1 LLIFVS
7 EELLTGRM
15 NMAFGYT
22 GKILRVNLTGDKIQV
37 ETPDEKFYRRYFGGR
52 ALIAY
57 YLLKETEPKID
68 ALSPANKLI
77 FATGILTGAPFSGS
91 GRNSV
96 GAKSPLTGAYG
107 DAEVGGFWGAE
118 LKHAGFDAVIVE
130 GKAKR
135 PVYLWIHDGQ
145 AEIRD
150 AKDLWGKEIDKSQEL
165 IRQELGD
172 QNVRTAQIGPA
183 GERLVRYACVVN
195 DLKHTAGRTGMG
207 AVMGSKNLKAI
218 AARGHEKVKVFD
230 SAKIREKVMWFNE
243 NMPKLASN
251 LHNYG
256 TGAVMDAFAATG
268 NLPYHNFRDGD
279 FPNPEALDAKTVRKT
294 VSVGMETC
302 FACTIRCKK
311 VVKIEGKLNVDPKFG
326 GPEYETL
333 ASLGSDCGIDD
344 LAAVC
349 KGNELCQRYGL
360 DTISVGATIA
370 FAMECFEKEILT
382 KKDTGGM
389 ELNFGDSNAMLQTI
403 GMIARREGI
412 GDLLAE
418 GVKRAGETLGPDA
431 EKLAVHVKGLEVPMH
446 EPRLKRAL
454 GLGYATSP
462 TGADHV
468 HNIHDTALDDNMLR
482 DMKSMGVLDPVPVE
496 DFGPAKVRLFRYF
509 STLRHLFN
517 CMVLCIFPPWSYEQ
531 KVELVNAVTGWNT
544 TAFELWKVGDRAL
557 NMTRAYNFREGFTAK
572 DDWLPD
578 RFFHSHNV
586 GALSKTA
593 VDPEQLRNARRIYY
607 VMSGWDEETG
617 APSRVKLEEL
627 DVGWVADAAGIE

>member
-1 LLIFVS
+1 M
-7 EELLTGRM
+7 G
-15 NMAFGYT
+15 FGYT
-22 GKILRVNLTGDKIQV
+22 GKILRVNLSDSKIQA
-37 ETPDEKFYRRYFGGR
+37 ETPEENFYRRYFGGR

-57 YLLKETEPKID
+57 YLLKEMKPKVD
-68 ALSPANKLI
+68 PLGPENKLI
-77 FATGILTGAPFSGS
+77 FATGVLTGAPFSGS

-130 GKAKR
+130 GKAKN
-135 PVYLWIHDGQ
+135 PVYLWVHDGQ
-145 AEIRD
+145 AEIKD
-150 AKDLWGKEIDKSQEL
+150 AKHLWGKEIGQSQEL
-165 IRQELGD
+165 IRKELQD
-172 QNVRTAQIGPA
+172 QTIRTTQIGPA
-183 GERLVRYACVVN
+183 GERLVRYACVIN
-195 DLKHTAGRTGMG
+195 DLKHAAGRSGMG

-218 AARGHEKVKVFD
+218 AAKGKERVKTAD
-230 SAKIREKVMWFNE
+230 LKRIRDMAVWLNE

-268 NLPYHNFRDGD
+268 NLPYHNFRDGE
-279 FPNPEALDAKTVRKT
+279 FPNPDAIDAKTLKKT
-294 VSVGMETC
+294 VGIGMETC
-302 FACTIRCKK
+302 FACTVRCKK
-311 VVKIEGKLNVDPKFG
+311 VVKIDGKLKVDPIFG

-344 LAAVC
+344 LPAIC
-349 KGNELCQRYGL
+349 KGHELCQRYGL

-370 FAMECFEKEILT
+370 FAMECYENGIIT
-382 KKDTGGM
+382 KKDTGGI
-389 ELNFGDSNAMLQTI
+389 ELKFGNVDAMLQLLDL
-403 GMIARREGI
+403 IARREGI

-418 GVKRAGETLGPDA
+418 GVKKAA
-431 EKLAVHVKGLEVPMH
+431 EKLGARAEKFAIHVKGLEAPMH

-468 HNIHDTALDDNMLR
+468 HNIHDTMFDENLLK
-482 DMKSMGVLDPVPVE
+482 DMRSLGVLELVPIE
-496 DFGPAKVRLFRYF
+496 DFGPAKIRVFRYF
-509 STLRHLFN
+509 TAWRHLHN
-517 CMVLCIFPPWSYEQ
+517 CLVLCIFPPWNYEQ
-531 KVELVNAVTGWNT
+531 KVELVKAVTGWNT

-557 NMTRAYNFREGFTAK
+557 NMTRAFNFREGFTVK

-578 RFFHSHNV
+578 RFFHPHDV

-593 VDPEQLRNARRIYY
+593 VDPEQFRRARRTYY
-607 VMSGWDEETG
+607 VMNGWNEETG
-617 APSRVKLEEL
+617 APTREKLEEL
-627 DVGWVADAAGIE
+627 GVGWVAEKAGIN

>member
-1 LLIFVS
+1 M
-7 EELLTGRM
+7 G
-15 NMAFGYT
+15 FGYT
-22 GKILRVNLTGDKIQV
+22 GRILRVNLSDSKMQV
-37 ETPDEKFYRRYFGGR
+37 ETPEENFYRRYFGGR

-57 YLLKETEPKID
+57 YLLKETKPKAD
-68 ALSPANKLI
+68 PLGPENKLI

-130 GKAKR
+130 GKAKN
-135 PVYLWIHDGQ
+135 PVYLWVHDGQ
-145 AEIRD
+145 AEIKD
-150 AKDLWGKEIDKSQEL
+150 AKHLWGKEIGQSQEL
-165 IRQELGD
+165 IRKELQD
-172 QNVRTAQIGPA
+172 QTIRTTQIGPA
-183 GERLVRYACVVN
+183 GERLVRYACVIN
-195 DLKHTAGRTGMG
+195 DLKHAAGRSGMG

-218 AARGHEKVKVFD
+218 AAKGKERVKTAD
-230 SAKIREKVMWFNE
+230 LKRIRDMAVWLNE

-268 NLPYHNFRDGD
+268 NLPYHNFRDGE
-279 FPNPEALDAKTVRKT
+279 FPNPDAIDAKTLKKT
-294 VSVGMETC
+294 VGIGMETC
-302 FACTIRCKK
+302 FACTVRCKK
-311 VVKIEGKLNVDPKFG
+311 VVKIDGKLKVDPIFG

-344 LAAVC
+344 LPAIC
-349 KGNELCQRYGL
+349 KGHELCQRYGL

-370 FAMECFEKEILT
+370 FAMECYENGIIT
-382 KKDTGGM
+382 KKDTGGI
-389 ELNFGDSNAMLQTI
+389 ELKFGNVDAMLQLLDL
-403 GMIARREGI
+403 IARREGI

-418 GVKRAGETLGPDA
+418 GVKKAA
-431 EKLAVHVKGLEVPMH
+431 EKLGARAEKFAIHVKGLEVPMH

-468 HNIHDTALDDNMLR
+468 HNIHDTMFDENLLK
-482 DMKSMGVLDPVPVE
+482 DMRSLGVLELVPIE
-496 DFGPAKVRLFRYF
+496 DFGPAKIRVFRYF
-509 STLRHLFN
+509 TAWRHLHN
-517 CMVLCIFPPWSYEQ
+517 CLVLCIFPPWNYEQ
-531 KVELVNAVTGWNT
+531 KVELVKAVTGWNT

-557 NMTRAYNFREGFTAK
+557 NMTRAFNFREGFTVK

-578 RFFHSHNV
+578 RFFHPHDV

-593 VDPEQLRNARRIYY
+593 VDPEQFRRARRTYY
-607 VMSGWDEETG
+607 VMNGWNEETG
-617 APSRVKLEEL
+617 APTREKLEEL
-627 DVGWVADAAGIE
+627 DVGWVAEKAGIN

>member
-1 LLIFVS
+1 M
-7 EELLTGRM
+7 G
-15 NMAFGYT
+15 FGYT
-22 GKILRVNLTGDKIQV
+22 GKILRVNLSDSKIQA
-37 ETPDEKFYRRYFGGR
+37 ETPEENFYRRYFGGR

-57 YLLKETEPKID
+57 YLLKEMKPKVD
-68 ALSPANKLI
+68 PLGPENKLI
-77 FATGILTGAPFSGS
+77 FATGVLTGAPFSGS

-130 GKAKR
+130 GKAKN
-135 PVYLWIHDGQ
+135 PVYLWVHDGQ
-145 AEIRD
+145 AEIKD
-150 AKDLWGKEIDKSQEL
+150 AKHLWGKEIGQSQEL
-165 IRQELGD
+165 IRKELQD
-172 QNVRTAQIGPA
+172 QTIRTTQIGPA
-183 GERLVRYACVVN
+183 GERLVRYACVIN
-195 DLKHTAGRTGMG
+195 DLKHAAGRSGMG

-218 AARGHEKVKVFD
+218 AAKGKERVKTAD
-230 SAKIREKVMWFNE
+230 LKRIRDMAVWLNE

-268 NLPYHNFRDGD
+268 NLPYHNFRDGE
-279 FPNPEALDAKTVRKT
+279 FPNPDAIDAKTLKKT
-294 VSVGMETC
+294 VGIGMETC
-302 FACTIRCKK
+302 FACTVRCKK
-311 VVKIEGKLNVDPKFG
+311 VVKIDGKLKVDPIFG

-344 LAAVC
+344 LPAIC
-349 KGNELCQRYGL
+349 KGHELCQRYGL

-370 FAMECFEKEILT
+370 FAMECYENGIIT
-382 KKDTGGM
+382 KKDTGGI
-389 ELNFGDSNAMLQTI
+389 ELKFGNVDAMLQLLDL
-403 GMIARREGI
+403 IARREGI

-418 GVKRAGETLGPDA
+418 GVKKAA
-431 EKLAVHVKGLEVPMH
+431 EKLGARAEKFAIHVKGLEAPMH

-468 HNIHDTALDDNMLR
+468 HNIHDTMFDENLLK
-482 DMKSMGVLDPVPVE
+482 DMRSLGVLELVPIE
-496 DFGPAKVRLFRYF
+496 DFGPAKIRVFRYF
-509 STLRHLFN
+509 TAWRHLHN
-517 CMVLCIFPPWSYEQ
+517 CLVLCIFPPWNYEQ
-531 KVELVNAVTGWNT
+531 KVELVKAVTGWNT

-557 NMTRAYNFREGFTAK
+557 NMTRAFNFREGFTVK

-578 RFFHSHNV
+578 RFFHPHDV

-593 VDPEQLRNARRIYY
+593 VDPEQFRRARRTYY
-607 VMSGWDEETG
+607 VMNGWNEETG
-617 APSRVKLEEL
+617 APTREKLEEL
-627 DVGWVADAAGIE
+627 DVGWVAEKAGIN

>member
-1 LLIFVS
+1 M
-7 EELLTGRM
+7 G
-15 NMAFGYT
+15 FGYT
-22 GKILRVNLTGDKIQV
+22 GKILRVNLSDSKIQA
-37 ETPDEKFYRRYFGGR
+37 ETPEENFYRRYFGGR

-57 YLLKETEPKID
+57 YLLKEMKPKVD
-68 ALSPANKLI
+68 PLGPENKLI
-77 FATGILTGAPFSGS
+77 FATGVLTGAPFSGS

-130 GKAKR
+130 GKAKN
-135 PVYLWIHDGQ
+135 PVYLWVHDGQ
-145 AEIRD
+145 AEIKD
-150 AKDLWGKEIDKSQEL
+150 AKHLWGKEIGQSQEL
-165 IRQELGD
+165 IRKELQD
-172 QNVRTAQIGPA
+172 QTIRTTQIGPA
-183 GERLVRYACVVN
+183 GERLVRYACVIN
-195 DLKHTAGRTGMG
+195 DLKHAAGRSGMG

-218 AARGHEKVKVFD
+218 AAKGKERVKTAD
-230 SAKIREKVMWFNE
+230 LKRIRDMAVWLNE

-268 NLPYHNFRDGD
+268 NLPYHNFRDGE
-279 FPNPEALDAKTVRKT
+279 FPNPDAIDAKTLKKT
-294 VSVGMETC
+294 VGIGMETC
-302 FACTIRCKK
+302 FACTVRCKK
-311 VVKIEGKLNVDPKFG
+311 VVKIDGKLKVDPIFG

-344 LAAVC
+344 LPAIC
-349 KGNELCQRYGL
+349 KGHELCQRYGL

-370 FAMECFEKEILT
+370 FAMECYENGIIT
-382 KKDTGGM
+382 KKDTGGI
-389 ELNFGDSNAMLQTI
+389 ELKFGNVDAMLQLLDL
-403 GMIARREGI
+403 IARREGI

-418 GVKRAGETLGPDA
+418 GVKTAA
-431 EKLAVHVKGLEVPMH
+431 EKLGARAEKFAIHVKGLEAPMH

-468 HNIHDTALDDNMLR
+468 HNIHDTMFDENLLK
-482 DMKSMGVLDPVPVE
+482 DMRSLGVLELVPIE
-496 DFGPAKVRLFRYF
+496 DFVPAKIRVFRYF
-509 STLRHLFN
+509 TAWRHLHN
-517 CMVLCIFPPWSYEQ
+517 CLVLCIFPPWNYEQ
-531 KVELVNAVTGWNT
+531 KVELVKAVTGWNT

-557 NMTRAYNFREGFTAK
+557 NMTRAFNFREGFTVK

-578 RFFHSHNV
+578 RFFHPHDV

-593 VDPEQLRNARRIYY
+593 VDPEQFRRARRTYY
-607 VMSGWDEETG
+607 VMNGWNEETG
-617 APSRVKLEEL
+617 APTREKLEEL
-627 DVGWVADAAGIE
+627 DVGWVAEKAGIN